1 MKKPEEKQIKIP
13 VVFMGTSELSA
24 TTLAALIEKKY
35 NIVGVFTK
43 PDKKIGR
50 KQEISEPLVKKIAQ
64 EKNIPVFQP
73 EKLDEAATE
82 QIKDLKADL
91 IVVAAYGKI
100 IPPSILDIP
109 GFGCINVHASLLPK
123 YRGPSPIQN
132 ALLNGEKETGVSIM
146 LMDKGVDT
154 GDVLAQ
160 EAISIEHDDDNA
172 TLLDKLS
179 KVGADLL
186 LKTIPLW
193 IERKIQP
200 QPQDNSKATLCQ
212 LIERNDGCIN
222 WTNDADDIYNQYRAL
237 TPWPGIFCYWKK
249 DNEMLRLKLVSIEKQ
264 NINPQ
269 QKHREGEIFEIADTV
284 GVQTGNGIIILK
296 KLQLEGKNVI
306 DVKEFMNGYS
316 DFVGSIL
323 T

>member
-1 MKKPEEKQIKIP
+1 MVKNSPRKIYP
-13 VVFMGTSELSA
+13 FFS
-24 TTLAALIEKKY
+24 
-35 NIVGVFTK
+35 
-43 PDKKIGR
+43 R
-50 KQEISEPLVKKIAQ
+50 KA
-64 EKNIPVFQP
+64 
-73 EKLDEAATE
+73 DEAATE

-91 IVVAAYGKI
+91 NVVAAYGKSF
-100 IPPSILDIP
+100 PSILDILVLAVLMCTP
-109 GFGCINVHASLLPK
+109 LLPK